1 MQRLYVW
8 ADGAPVAQKVSTTLT
23 YLHTDHLDT
32 PRWGTSSAGTLVW
45 RWKSDGFGEAVPEQ
59 DPDANGVQ
67 VSVNLRFPGQYYDVE
82 SGLHQNWMRDYTPG
96 YGRYAQSDPIGQQ
109 GGINVYLYTGND
121 PANAIDLF
129 GLSERD
135 VGRIEQSYRETLER
149 MNQNGNRVGS
159 GYETNGRRN
168 INYWNCLLFGRCHEF
183 FDYKNQPMVC
193 QEQASEVRNDW
204 RNLQGLDDMWTFE
217 VVIEERPFWFD
228 HAYPRATSSNPDD
241 PIIERDPWRE
251 PYPVP

>member
-129 GLSERD
+129 GLSE
-135 VGRIEQSYRETLER
+135 L
-149 MNQNGNRVGS
+149 
-159 GYETNGRRN
+159 
-168 INYWNCLLFGRCHEF
+168 
-183 FDYKNQPMVC
+183 
-193 QEQASEVRNDW
+193 
-204 RNLQGLDDMWTFE
+204 E
-217 VVIEERPFWFD
+217 VVG
-228 HAYPRATSSNPDD
+228 T
-241 PIIERDPWRE
+241 
-251 PYPVP
+251 